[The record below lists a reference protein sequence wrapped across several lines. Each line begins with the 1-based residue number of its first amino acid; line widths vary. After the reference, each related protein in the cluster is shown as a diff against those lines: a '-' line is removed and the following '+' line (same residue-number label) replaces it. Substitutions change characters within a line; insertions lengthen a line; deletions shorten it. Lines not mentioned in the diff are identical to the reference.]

1 MKGLSYVHSHT
12 LDSDSERLNWEGD
25 WTRSHV
31 LRSAFMGTT
40 VVEEKDTIS
49 YMNFPE
55 ANQEEPSL

>member
-12 LDSDSERLNWEGD
+12 LDLDSGRLKWEGD
-25 WTRSHV
+25 WIRSHV

-55 ANQEEPSL
+55 GNQEEPSL